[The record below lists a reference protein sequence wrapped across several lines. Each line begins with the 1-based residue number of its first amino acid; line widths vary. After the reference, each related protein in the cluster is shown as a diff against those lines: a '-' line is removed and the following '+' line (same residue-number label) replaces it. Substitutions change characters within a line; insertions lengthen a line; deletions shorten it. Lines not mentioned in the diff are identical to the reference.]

1 MIEQILLQQTEREM
15 EKRYQE
21 HLQQEMEAEQLE
33 QCKKVTLR
41 RNAEKQKEA
50 EQNRR
55 LNNFFA
61 ALTNFMEE

>member
-1 MIEQILLQQTEREM
+1 MIETILLQETEKEM
-15 EKRYQE
+15 EKRYEQ

-33 QCKKVTLR
+33 QCKRITIQ

-55 LNNFFA
+55 LNSFFA